1 MARSWGDVTV
11 LNLREKEI
19 ESKVYEQMIEEVA
32 RMIYDE
38 VCQLHKNSNLD
49 SLTLEDQFLQRTGT
63 DA

>member
-1 MARSWGDVTV
+1 MAKSWGDVTV
-11 LNLREKEI
+11 INLKGKETERKI
-19 ESKVYEQMIEEVA
+19 KEQILEEVA

-49 SLTLEDQFLQRTGT
+49 SLTLEDEILQRAGT